1 MESQESLKAVV
12 ESKYSSRIKRRA
24 HITLYS
30 MVLSLGMGI
39 SASPTIEYYASKNNP
54 FENEPIVIEYER
66 AGKSLDTLR
75 RMRRNITYRLPTKD
89 DVPYVPKGLESNLDV
104 IFSDDGKKVA
114 DVDLLI
120 NRIQST
126 LAQIE
131 TNPTFEAYRKWVE
144 QKKYIEVGTM
154 SGALALL
161 ALSMIGG
168 IYSMSKQEELKAQE
182 LKALS

>member
-1 MESQESLKAVV
+1 M
-12 ESKYSSRIKRRA
+12 
-24 HITLYS
+24 
-30 MVLSLGMGI
+30 
-39 SASPTIEYYASKNNP
+39 
-54 FENEPIVIEYER
+54 
-66 AGKSLDTLR
+66 
-75 RMRRNITYRLPTKD
+75 
-89 DVPYVPKGLESNLDV
+89 
-104 IFSDDGKKVA
+104 
-114 DVDLLI
+114 LI

-168 IYSMSKQEELKAQE
+168 IYSISKQKELKDQE
-182 LKALS
+182 LKSLS